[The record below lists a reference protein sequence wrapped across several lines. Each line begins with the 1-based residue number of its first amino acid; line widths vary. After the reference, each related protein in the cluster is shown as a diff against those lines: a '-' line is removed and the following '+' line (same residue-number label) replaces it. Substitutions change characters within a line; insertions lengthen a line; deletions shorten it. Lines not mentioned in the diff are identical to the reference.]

1 MEKKKMLDVLH
12 FCAAQCTHCYDAC
25 HLEKETD
32 NMASCMMN
40 DQDCADLCR
49 LTAQLLERNSD
60 NVDIF
65 LKLCLVMCERCATE
79 CEKFPQIEA
88 CKKCAEACRK
98 CATMCHEQ
106 ELIH

>member
-1 MEKKKMLDVLH
+1 MEKKKMIDVLH
-12 FCAAQCTHCYDAC
+12 FCAAQCSHCYAAC
-25 HLEKETD
+25 NLEKELD
-32 NMASCMMN
+32 MSSCMMN
-40 DQDCADLCR
+40 GQDCADLCR

-65 LKLCLVMCERCATE
+65 LKLCLVMCERCASE

-88 CKKCAEACRK
+88 FKKCAEACRK
-98 CATMCHEQ
+98 CATMRHEQ

>member
-1 MEKKKMLDVLH
+1 MEKKEMIDVLH
-12 FCAAQCTHCYDAC
+12 FCAAQCSHCYDAC
-25 HLEKETD
+25 NLEKELD
-32 NMASCMMN
+32 MSSCMMN

-49 LTAQLLERNSD
+49 LTAHLLERNSD

-106 ELIH
+106 ELTH